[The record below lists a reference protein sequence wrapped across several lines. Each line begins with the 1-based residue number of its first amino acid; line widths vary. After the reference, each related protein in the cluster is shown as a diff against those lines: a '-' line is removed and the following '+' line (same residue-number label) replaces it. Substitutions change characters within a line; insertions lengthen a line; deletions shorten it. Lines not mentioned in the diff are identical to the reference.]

1 MGFNVWTFMCFIIF
15 LCLSPVFGLHQC
27 CHSKYHYSFHYS
39 SFVLF
44 LSVIYYFI
52 LNLLYCISLINP
64 YNYLVSFFF
73 YLEMCLLHYCILLFL
88 LNWAWSAARKVHSK
102 IRKQLLLVLALS
114 LVQYSTRV
122 TNMAIVTQHCM
133 LAVWV
138 VVALILVLCLLFAP
152 TMPPV
157 WPPPVITVILY
168 MWWCL
173 QLHLSGVLLC
183 CVLLYYMLMPCLFI

>member
-73 YLEMCLLHYCILLFL
+73 LPGDVPSPLLYSIVPFE
-88 LNWAWSAARKVHSK
+88 
-102 IRKQLLLVLALS
+102 LS
-114 LVQYSTRV
+114 LICSQKSSFQNQKTVVTCSCIEPGAVQYQSD
-122 TNMAIVTQHCM
+122 
-133 LAVWV
+133 
-138 VVALILVLCLLFAP
+138 
-152 TMPPV
+152 
-157 WPPPVITVILY
+157 
-168 MWWCL
+168 
-173 QLHLSGVLLC
+173 
-183 CVLLYYMLMPCLFI
+183 